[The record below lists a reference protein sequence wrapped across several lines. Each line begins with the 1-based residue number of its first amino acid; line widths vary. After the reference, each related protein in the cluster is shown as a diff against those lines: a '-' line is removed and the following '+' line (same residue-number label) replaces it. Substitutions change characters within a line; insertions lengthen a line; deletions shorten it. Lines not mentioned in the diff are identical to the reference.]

1 MSYNSINTNRQAVF
15 ALQSL
20 NQNTM
25 ELNGAQ
31 KRVST
36 GYRVADSRDDTGAF
50 SVAQAVRSD
59 IAGVTAV
66 NEQLGG
72 ARGILAATMTS
83 LTQISNTMQQLRTNM
98 TRLAD
103 GNVTGDSRIQY
114 EKQFAMLNKQI
125 QSFVT
130 DATYNGRTL
139 LSTATAAAGNSNL
152 GFGPNVIGGEIQSI
166 RNETGGEFTIASF
179 DGAMLTL
186 GNNLTAAVTVPG
198 NAATAQ
204 AYIQGG
210 VAASGSGTNLASI
223 EARINS
229 ALASFGASQQ
239 FVDNQ
244 INYNTK
250 KLDALNDGLGALVD
264 ADLAKESSRMT
275 ALQTRQQL
283 SLQTLSMANQ
293 APQSLLSLFR

>member
-1 MSYNSINTNRQAVF
+1 MSFNSINTNRAAVF
-15 ALQSL
+15 ALHSL

-25 ELNGAQ
+25 ELDASR

-36 GYRVADSRDDTGAF
+36 GYRVADSKDDTGAF

-59 IAGVTAV
+59 LAGVTAV

-72 ARGILAATMTS
+72 ARGILATTMTS
-83 LTQISNTMQQLRTNM
+83 LTQISNTMQQLRTTV

-103 GNVTGDSRIQY
+103 GAITAESRNQY
-114 EKQFAMLNKQI
+114 NEQFQSLNRQI

-130 DATYNGRTL
+130 DAVYNGRTL
-139 LSTATAAAGNSNL
+139 LATAAVS
-152 GFGPNVIGGEIQSI
+152 GFGAVGGNITSI
-166 RNETGGEFTIASF
+166 RNETGGEFTIQSFNGAS
-179 DGAMLTL
+179 LTL
-186 GNNLTAAVTVPG
+186 AGSLS
-198 NAATAQ
+198 ATATVAPLTSEARAQ
-204 AYIQGG
+204 EYIQGVVS
-210 VAASGSGTNLASI
+210 VATGTNLGSI
-223 EARINS
+223 EARINQ
-229 ALASFGASQQ
+229 ALSSFGASQQ

-244 INYNTK
+244 ITYNSK

-283 SLQTLSMANQ
+283 SMQTLSMANQ

>member
-15 ALQSL
+15 AIQSL

-25 ELNGAQ
+25 ELNAVQ

-36 GYRVADSRDDTGAF
+36 GFRVADSRDDTGAF

-59 IAGVTAV
+59 LAGVTAV

-72 ARGILAATMTS
+72 ARGILSTTMTS
-83 LTQISNTMQQLRTNM
+83 LTQVSNAMQQLRTNV

-103 GNVTGDSRIQY
+103 GAITAESRAQY
-114 EKQFAMLNKQI
+114 NEQFQMLNRQI

-139 LSTATAAAGNSNL
+139 LATGATT
-152 GFGPNVIGGEIQSI
+152 GFPGGTTGGQIVGI
-166 RNETGGEFTIASF
+166 RNETGGTYTISAF
-179 DGAMLTL
+179 DGASLTL
-186 GNNLTAAVTVPG
+186 AGNLTGTIAAP
-198 NAATAQ
+198 ASATA
-204 AYIQGG
+204 AAGYI
-210 VAASGSGTNLASI
+210 SGTVSTTGTNLGSI
-223 EARINS
+223 EARINR
-229 ALASFGASQQ
+229 ALSSFGASQQ

-244 INYNTK
+244 ISYNTK

-283 SLQTLSMANQ
+283 SMQTLSMANQ
-293 APQSLLSLFR
+293 TPQSLLSLFR

>member
-25 ELNGAQ
+25 ELNGVQ

-36 GYRVADSRDDTGAF
+36 GFRVADSRDDTGAF

-72 ARGILAATMTS
+72 ARGILATTLSA
-83 LTQISNTMQQLRTNM
+83 LGEVSNTMQQIRTTL
-98 TRLAD
+98 TRLGD
-103 GNVTGDSRIQY
+103 SNVIGDSRTQY
-114 EKQFAMLNKQI
+114 QEQFSSLVQQVRNFL
-125 QSFVT
+125 S

-139 LSTATAAAGNSNL
+139 LPTSGTL
-152 GFGPNVIGGEIQSI
+152 GGSISGI
-166 RNETGGEFTIASF
+166 RNESGAQYTIA
-179 DGAMLTL
+179 
-186 GNNLTAAVTVPG
+186 
-198 NAATAQ
+198 
-204 AYIQGG
+204 G
-210 VAASGSGTNLASI
+210 VAASTLVIGATMSGAVVAPTTSAEAIGYFAGAVTSTGTNLFSV
-223 EARINS
+223 ENRVNN
-229 ALASFGASQQ
+229 ALASFGAAAK

-244 INYNTK
+244 ITFNAK
-250 KLDALNDGLGALVD
+250 RIDALTDGLGALVD
-264 ADLAKESSRMT
+264 ADLAKESSRMK
-275 ALQTRQQL
+275 ALETRQQL

-293 APQSLLSLFR
+293 TPQSLLSLFR

>member
-25 ELNGAQ
+25 ELNATQ

-36 GYRVADSRDDTGAF
+36 GFRVADSRDDTGAF

-72 ARGILAATMTS
+72 ARGILSTTMTS
-83 LTQISNTMQQLRTNM
+83 LTSISNTMQQLRTNG

-103 GNVTGDSRIQY
+103 GAITAESRLQY
-114 EKQFAMLNKQI
+114 EEQFRMLNRQI

-139 LSTATAAAGNSNL
+139 LSTVGAASGIGFPPGTSGGN
-152 GFGPNVIGGEIQSI
+152 IESI
-166 RNETGGEFTIASF
+166 RNETGGEYTIASF
-179 DGAMLTL
+179 DGATLTL
-186 GNNLTAAVTVPG
+186 AGSLTGAATVPTSAG
-198 NAATAQ
+198 TAQ
-204 AYIQGG
+204 FFIQGG
-210 VAASGSGTNLASI
+210 ASTTGTNLASI
-223 EARINS
+223 EARINA
-229 ALASFGASQQ
+229 ALSSFGAAQQ

-244 INYNTK
+244 ISYNTK
-250 KLDALNDGLGALVD
+250 KLDSLNDGLGALVD

-293 APQSLLSLFR
+293 TPQSLLSLFR

>member
-25 ELNGAQ
+25 ELNATQ

-36 GYRVADSRDDTGAF
+36 GFRVADSRDDTGAF

-59 IAGVTAV
+59 LAGVTAV

-72 ARGILAATMTS
+72 ARGILSTTMTS
-83 LTQISNTMQQLRTNM
+83 LTQISNTMQQLRTNV

-103 GNVTGDSRIQY
+103 GAITAESRLQY
-114 EKQFAMLNKQI
+114 QEQFTMLNRQI

-139 LSTATAAAGNSNL
+139 LATVGAAAGV
-152 GFGPNVIGGEIQSI
+152 GFPGGTSGGEIQGI
-166 RNETGGEFTIASF
+166 RNETGGEYTIAAF
-179 DGAMLTL
+179 DGATLTL
-186 GNNLTAAVTVPG
+186 AGNLTGAVTVPTSS
-198 NAATAQ
+198 AAAQ
-204 AYIQGG
+204 FYIQGG
-210 VAASGSGTNLASI
+210 ASATGTNLASI
-223 EARINS
+223 EARINA
-229 ALASFGASQQ
+229 ALSSFGAAQQ

-283 SLQTLSMANQ
+283 SMQTLSMANQ